1 MSLCHSVL
9 LIIRQFDIRIPCI
22 LSPKG
27 SKTFGSVRNKIISN
41 SRYFMSLTR
50 RTENPFER
58 KFSVRE
64 RKPLPNI

>member
-1 MSLCHSVL
+1 MCYVCDVSWQRKDYSALVFL
-9 LIIRQFDIRIPCI
+9 DKKRQYVIY
-22 LSPKG
+22 
-27 SKTFGSVRNKIISN
+27 
-41 SRYFMSLTR
+41 YFMSLTR